1 MTLPSKQ
8 FLEQLKSHSSKEV
21 ALGMKRYFKQNPDD
35 VFIGVRM
42 GEVFKLAKEFSEME
56 LDEVEKLLES
66 EIHEARV
73 GAVSILDYLARKKKT
88 TPEKRKEI
96 FDLYLRRHDRIDNW
110 DLVDRAAIYVI
121 GGYLADKDRSIL
133 YKLAKSKN
141 MWERRTS
148 IIATAYFMMKLKE
161 VDDTFKIAE
170 ILIDDK
176 EDLIH
181 KATGWMLRLAGG
193 VDEKKLFRFL
203 DKHAA
208 TMPRTA
214 LRYALEKV
222 DKKNKEHY
230 MGLAKKQNA

>member
-1 MTLPSKQ
+1 MDINSKQ
-8 FLEQLKSHSSKEV
+8 FLEKLKSLSSNEV
-21 ALGMKRYFKQNPDD
+21 AVSMKRYFKQNPDD
-35 VFIGVRM
+35 VFIGVKM
-42 GEVFKLAKEFSEME
+42 GDVFKLAKEFSEMD

-66 EIHEARV
+66 EIHEARA
-73 GAVSILDYLARKKKT
+73 GAVSILDYIARKKKT
-88 TPEKRKEI
+88 APEKRKEI
-96 FDLYLRRHDRIDNW
+96 YDLYLKRHDRIDNW

-121 GGYLADKDRSIL
+121 GGYLADKDRDIL

-181 KATGWMLRLAGG
+181 KATGWMLRVAGG
-193 VDEKKLFRFL
+193 VDEKKLFQFL

-214 LRYALEKV
+214 LRYSLEKV
-222 DKKNKEHY
+222 SKANREKYMKMKN
-230 MGLAKKQNA
+230 A

>member
-1 MTLPSKQ
+1 MKLIAKQ
-8 FLEQLKSHSSKEV
+8 FLEKLKFHSSKEV
-21 ALGMKRYFKQNPDD
+21 AVSMKRYFKQNPDD
-35 VFIGVRM
+35 VFIGVKM
-42 GEVFKLAKEFSEME
+42 GDVFRLAKEFSEME
-56 LDEVEKLLES
+56 LDEVEKLMES
-66 EIHEARV
+66 EIHEARA
-73 GAVSILDYLARKKKT
+73 GAVSILDYIARKKKT

-96 FDLYLRRHDRIDNW
+96 YDLYLKRHDRIDNW

-121 GGYLADKDRSIL
+121 GGYLADKDRDIL

-181 KATGWMLRLAGG
+181 KATGWMLRVAGG
-193 VDEKKLFRFL
+193 VDEKKLFQFL

-214 LRYALEKV
+214 LRYSLEKV
-222 DKKNKEHY
+222 TKANREKYMKMKN
-230 MGLAKKQNA
+230 A

>member
-1 MTLPSKQ
+1 M
-8 FLEQLKSHSSKEV
+8 
-21 ALGMKRYFKQNPDD
+21 
-35 VFIGVRM
+35 
-42 GEVFKLAKEFSEME
+42 
-56 LDEVEKLLES
+56 ES

-73 GAVSILDYLARKKKT
+73 GAVSILDYIARKKKT
-88 TPEKRKEI
+88 PEEKRKEI
-96 FDLYLRRHDRIDNW
+96 YDLYLKRHDRIDNW

-161 VDDTFKIAE
+161 VEDTCKIAE
-170 ILIDDK
+170 ILIEDK

-181 KATGWMLRLAGG
+181 KATGWMLRVAGD
-193 VDEKKLFRFL
+193 VDQKELFKFL

-222 DKKNKEHY
+222 DKKNKEYY

>member
-1 MTLPSKQ
+1 MTLTSNQ
-8 FLEQLKSHSSKEV
+8 FLEKLKTYSSPETAV
-21 ALGMKRYFKQNPDD
+21 SMKRYFKQNPDD

-42 GEVFKLAKEFSEME
+42 GDVFKLAKEFSEME
-56 LDEVEKLLES
+56 LDEVEKLMES

-73 GAVSILDYLARKKKT
+73 GAVSILDYIARKKKT
-88 TPEKRKEI
+88 PEEKRKEI
-96 FDLYLRRHDRIDNW
+96 YDLYLKRHDRIDNW

-161 VDDTFKIAE
+161 VEDTCKIAE
-170 ILIDDK
+170 ILIEDK

-181 KATGWMLRLAGG
+181 KATGWMLRVAGD
-193 VDEKKLFRFL
+193 VDQKELFKFL

-222 DKKNKEHY
+222 DKKNKEYY

>member
-1 MTLPSKQ
+1 
-8 FLEQLKSHSSKEV
+8 
-21 ALGMKRYFKQNPDD
+21 MKRYFKQNPDD

-42 GEVFKLAKEFSEME
+42 GDVFKLAKEFSEME
-56 LDEVEKLLES
+56 LDEVEKLMES

-73 GAVSILDYLARKKKT
+73 GAVSILDYIARKKKT
-88 TPEKRKEI
+88 PEEKRKEI
-96 FDLYLRRHDRIDNW
+96 YDLYLKRHDRIDNW

-161 VDDTFKIAE
+161 VEDTCKIAE
-170 ILIDDK
+170 ILIEDK

-181 KATGWMLRLAGG
+181 KATGWMLRVAGD
-193 VDEKKLFRFL
+193 VDQKELFKFL

-222 DKKNKEHY
+222 DKKNKEYY

>member
-1 MTLPSKQ
+1 MKLIAKQ
-8 FLEQLKSHSSKEV
+8 FLEKLKFHSSKEV
-21 ALGMKRYFKQNPDD
+21 AVSMKRYFKQNPDD
-35 VFIGVRM
+35 VFIGVKM
-42 GEVFKLAKEFSEME
+42 GDVFRLAKEFSEME
-56 LDEVEKLLES
+56 LDEVEKLMES
-66 EIHEARV
+66 EIHEARA
-73 GAVSILDYLARKKKT
+73 GAVSILDYIARKKKT

-96 FDLYLRRHDRIDNW
+96 YDLYLKRHDRIDNW

-121 GGYLADKDRSIL
+121 GGYLADKDRDIL

-181 KATGWMLRLAGG
+181 KATGWMLRVAGG
-193 VDEKKLFRFL
+193 VDEKKLFQFL

-214 LRYALEKV
+214 LRYSLEKV
-222 DKKNKEHY
+222 SKANREKYMKMKN
-230 MGLAKKQNA
+230 A